1 MKVLRPFFIYR
12 IKDFFLEQEKRKLY
26 HKTPNIKDMTLLDLF
41 KKYSADELLADTEK
55 FHNTF
60 REAYNLMMT
69 LTPIASKKK
78 ITYKILSDE
87 ENEIEFFGAE
97 DSCFNTTWEV
107 CLAKE
112 LVVEK
117 DVELSD
123 IEIAANSLV
132 NMCLIGRCPRAFLP
146 QKRELL
152 NEAEQE

>member
-1 MKVLRPFFIYR
+1 
-12 IKDFFLEQEKRKLY
+12 
-26 HKTPNIKDMTLLDLF
+26 MTLLDLF
-41 KKYSADELLADTEK
+41 KKYSADELLATIDEMFPDTEK

-87 ENEIEFFGAE
+87 ENDIEFFGAE

-117 DVELSD
+117 GVELSD

>member
-1 MKVLRPFFIYR
+1 
-12 IKDFFLEQEKRKLY
+12 
-26 HKTPNIKDMTLLDLF
+26 MTLLDLF
-41 KKYSADELLADTEK
+41 KKYLADELLATIDEMFPDTEK

-87 ENEIEFFGAE
+87 ENDIEFFGAE

-112 LVVEK
+112 LVI
-117 DVELSD
+117 DDYVELSEL
-123 IEIAANSLV
+123 EITANSLV
-132 NMCLIGRCPRAFLP
+132 NLCLTGRCPRQFLP
-146 QKRELL
+146 MKQALL
-152 NEAEQE
+152 ASAADQAE